1 MIIKLYFCNTIIKT
15 ATNNKLKIKI
25 MKAQAKKVYTNED
38 LKSLLALE
46 IEKCGQ
52 YVWSDRRKTI
62 EEMLRMR
69 GVKF

>member
-1 MIIKLYFCNTIIKT
+1 
-15 ATNNKLKIKI
+15 
-25 MKAQAKKVYTNED
+25 MKAQVKKVYTNED

-62 EEMLRMR
+62 EEMLKMR

>member
-1 MIIKLYFCNTIIKT
+1 MRTQ
-15 ATNNKLKIKI
+15 ARKI
-25 MKAQAKKVYTNED
+25 YTNED
-38 LKSLLALE
+38 LKSMLALE

-69 GVKF
+69 GVKI